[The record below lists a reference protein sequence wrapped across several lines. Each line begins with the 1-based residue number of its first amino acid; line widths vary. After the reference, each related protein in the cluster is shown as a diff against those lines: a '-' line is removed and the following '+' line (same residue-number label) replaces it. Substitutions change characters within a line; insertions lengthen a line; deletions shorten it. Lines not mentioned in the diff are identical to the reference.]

1 MNNDTPRSK
10 GELVIERIMQ
20 ELDPASERYQ
30 ILATAKVFKS
40 SWVELGEKLLQVQ
53 RNTLFKAWGYD
64 SFEDYCSREVRIKK
78 PTAEKLT
85 LAYRFLEKEE
95 PAMLARHTE
104 LKPIPDYRS
113 FDLLRQAREEARVTD
128 EDYAALRRS
137 VIDDERSL
145 PTVRKQFR
153 ELTAEPK
160 DNDQHLKTALAA
172 ARRLETALQNLPD
185 LPATLDAALRSLLE
199 HLEHSLQPADTENP
213 PWEELPQE

>member
-1 MNNDTPRSK
+1 MHKESDTPKSK
-10 GELVIERIMQ
+10 GELVIDRIMQ
-20 ELDPASERYQ
+20 ELDPTSERYQ

-53 RNTLFKAWGYD
+53 RGTLFKEWGYE

-113 FDLLRQAREEARVTD
+113 FDLLRQAREEASVTD
-128 EDYAALRRS
+128 EDYAALRRA
-137 VIDDERSL
+137 VIDEERSL

-153 ELTAEPK
+153 EMTADPPNSE
-160 DNDQHLKTALAA
+160 QQLKSALAA
-172 ARRLETALQNLPD
+172 VRRLEGALQELPD
-185 LPATLDAALRSLLE
+185 LPVAFIDNLQALAT
-199 HLEHSLQPADTENP
+199 HLEASLQPAAAENP
-213 PWEELPQE
+213 PWEE

>member
-1 MNNDTPRSK
+1 MTGDTPKSK

-53 RNTLFKAWGYD
+53 RASLFKGWGYD

-95 PAMLARHTE
+95 PALLARHTE
-104 LKPIPDYRS
+104 LKPVPDYRS

-128 EDYAALRRS
+128 EDYAALRRA
-137 VIDDERSL
+137 VIDEERSL
-145 PTVRKQFR
+145 PTVRRQFR
-153 ELTAEPK
+153 ELTA
-160 DNDQHLKTALAA
+160 DGQSLDQHLKNALAA
-172 ARRLETALQNLPD
+172 ARRLDTALQHLAD
-185 LPATLDAALRSLLE
+185 LPAGFDGALQSLLQ
-199 HLEHSLQPADTENP
+199 HLEKALLPGDLEEP
-213 PWEELPQE
+213 PWAE

>member
-1 MNNDTPRSK
+1 MNSDTPRTK

-20 ELDPASERYQ
+20 ELDPSSARYQ

-53 RNTLFKAWGYD
+53 RGTLFKEWGYD

-113 FDLLRQAREEARVTD
+113 FDLLRQAREEAHITD
-128 EDYAALRRS
+128 QDYAALRRS
-137 VIDDERSL
+137 VIDEERSL

-153 ELTAEPK
+153 ELTAAAPSDEQQRK
-160 DNDQHLKTALAA
+160 GALAA

-185 LPATLDAALRSLLE
+185 LPPAFLSGIQALVA
-199 HLEHSLQPADTENP
+199 HLEESLQPAAEETP
-213 PWEELPQE
+213 PW

>member
-1 MNNDTPRSK
+1 MNDTPKTK
-10 GELVIERIMQ
+10 GELVIEQIMQ
-20 ELDPASERYQ
+20 ALDPASERYQ

-53 RNTLFKAWGYD
+53 RATLFKDWGYD

-95 PAMLARHTE
+95 PALLARHTE

-113 FDLLRQAREEARVTD
+113 CDLLRQAREEAKVTD
-128 EDYAALRRS
+128 EDYAALRRA
-137 VIDDERSL
+137 VIDEERSL

-153 ELTAEPK
+153 EMTAEAP
-160 DNDQHLKTALAA
+160 NDEQQLKSALAA
-172 ARRLETALQNLPD
+172 VRRLEGTLQNLPD
-185 LPATLDAALRSLLE
+185 LPNSYLDNLQALATYLE
-199 HLEHSLQPADTENP
+199 SSLQPEAGENP
-213 PWEELPQE
+213 PWED

>member
-1 MNNDTPRSK
+1 MQENLRSK
-10 GELVIERIMQ
+10 GEIAIERIMQ

-53 RNTLFKAWGYD
+53 RGTLFKEWGYD

-128 EDYAALRRS
+128 EDYAALRRA
-137 VIDDERSL
+137 VIDEERSL

-153 ELTAEPK
+153 ELTADPQ
-160 DNDQHLKTALAA
+160 DHSQQLKNALAA
-172 ARRLETALQNLPD
+172 TRRLETALQNLPD
-185 LPATLDAALRSLLE
+185 LPADISSALQALLTYLAE
-199 HLEHSLQPADTENP
+199 SLQSSEEESP
-213 PWEELPQE
+213 PWEETPHP

>member
-1 MNNDTPRSK
+1 MTSDTPKSK

-40 SWVELGEKLLQVQ
+40 SWVELGEKLLLVQ
-53 RNTLFKAWGYD
+53 RGTLFKEWGYD

-128 EDYAALRRS
+128 EDYAALRRA
-137 VIDDERSL
+137 VIDEERSL

-153 ELTAEPK
+153 ELTA
-160 DNDQHLKTALAA
+160 DALGNDQHLKNALAA
-172 ARRLETALQNLPD
+172 ARRLETVLQHLPD
-185 LPATLDAALRSLLE
+185 LPPAFSTALQSLLE
-199 HLEHSLQPADTENP
+199 HLEQSLQPTGESP
-213 PWEELPQE
+213 PWEE